1 MNNRKSAL
9 AVGAAVVAVVVMAAS
24 AQAWNSRIN
33 HVTFSGAVSLP
44 GVGLSAGTYTFEL
57 APPSGGLDVVRV
69 TSRDGRRV
77 FYTGFTQVVMRPAG
91 LGRDDIVT
99 FGEARTGHAAPI
111 DVWFPVG
118 AETGHRFLYR

>member
-1 MNNRKSAL
+1 MNNHKSVL

-24 AQAWNSRIN
+24 AQAWTSRIN
-33 HVTFSGAVSLP
+33 HVTFSGAISLP
-44 GVGLSAGTYTFEL
+44 GVALPAGTYTFEL

-69 TSRDGRRV
+69 TSRDARRV
-77 FYTGFTQVVMRPAG
+77 FYSGFTQIVMRPAG

-99 FGEARTGHAAPI
+99 FGEARNGQAAPI

-118 AETGHRFLYR
+118 SATGHRFLYR